1 MKKVIFLLLVV
12 FTTVIFY
19 GCDVGTTPE
28 STKDLKSGRGMLG
41 EVVKA
46 EGRAVGDP
54 TAGIVSPRVKVAG
67 SLSGSTLLVAD
78 FDSGSKPSNIGSD
91 FGAWDKDPADFSQTC
106 TDAFDSVIKDG
117 DTGFSMKL
125 TYDVDSP
132 NPAYNGFWLKLND
145 IDASNFRNL
154 TFAVRGDEDAGYTTV
169 FKVELKKTNGEV
181 GKFYVTGVEYVW
193 KEISIPLNQFSG
205 INDVSGLGELVIV
218 FEDAMTTNKEGVIYL
233 DNIRFTQ

>member
-1 MKKVIFLLLVV
+1 MKKVVFLLLVV
-12 FTTVIFY
+12 FTAVIFY

-28 STKDLKSGRGMLG
+28 STKDLKSGADMLG
-41 EVVKA
+41 EVVEA
-46 EGRAVGDP
+46 ERQAVGDS
-54 TAGIVSPRVKVAG
+54 TVEIVSPKVEVVR
-67 SLSGSTLLVAD
+67 SVSGDTLLVAD
-78 FDSGSKPSNIGSD
+78 FNSGSKPSNIGSD

-106 TDAFDSVIKDG
+106 TDAFDSVVKSG

-181 GKFYVTGVEYVW
+181 GKFYVSSIESTW

-218 FEDAMTTNKEGVIYL
+218 FEDAMTTNKEGIIYL
-233 DNIRFTQ
+233 DDIRFTQ